1 MPCIL
6 AIDDNQDNL
15 VTISVL
21 LKLLIPNSDVITASS
36 GEEGIHKAIIE
47 RPDTI
52 LLDIHMPGMDGFE
65 TCRELKKIEATAF
78 IPVIMLTAVRTDSKS
93 RVRALDIGADA
104 FLTKPIDEAALAA
117 QVRAMLRIKKAED
130 RLRDEN
136 AHLEELVKE
145 RVADLSQANAQ
156 LVREMEERKQ
166 AEQEKKKLEQQL
178 IHAQKLESVGR
189 LAGGIAHEFNNMLS
203 IILGYS
209 EMMQE
214 DMTRTDPN
222 YPKVIE
228 ISAAAK
234 RSADLT
240 EQLLAFARKQTA
252 CPRILD
258 LNETVSR
265 MMNMLRRLLRE
276 DIRLNFLP
284 HDDPGLVKIDPIQLD
299 QILVNLC
306 INAGD
311 AINGAGQISIATE
324 HVTIDEPQ
332 FEQDSD
338 LPAGR
343 YVKLSVRDTGCGMDK
358 NIIPNIFEPFFTTK
372 ESAHGSGLGL
382 STVYGIVR
390 QNNGSLYV
398 SSEPGKGSTFTI
410 LLPEHKKPDGP
421 DASDCDHKVPD
432 RKNATILLVEDE
444 KALLDL
450 GRQMLEQ
457 MGYSVL
463 WTHSPKEAL
472 DIAAGHP
479 DQIQLL
485 ITDVIMPEMNGYDL
499 AVALKK
505 KHPHI
510 QCLYVSGYPEE
521 VLSANKIL
529 EEGTHF
535 LPKPYRKEDLKRVLE
550 NFF

>member
-1 MPCIL
+1 MTCIL

-15 VTISVL
+15 VTISAL
-21 LKLLIPNSDVITASS
+21 LKLLIPSSDVITASS
-36 GEEGIHKAIIE
+36 GEEGIHKAITGH
-47 RPDTI
+47 PDTI
-52 LLDIHMPGMDGFE
+52 LLDIHMPGMDGFD
-65 TCRELKKIEATAF
+65 TCRELKIIEATAH

-93 RVRALDIGADA
+93 RVRALDLGADA
-104 FLTKPIDEAALAA
+104 FLSKPIDEAALAA
-117 QVRAMLRIKKAED
+117 QVRAMLRIKQAED

-136 AHLEELVKE
+136 AYLEELVKE

-156 LVREMEERKQ
+156 LVREMEERRQ
-166 AEQEKKKLEQQL
+166 AEQEKRKLEQQL

-222 YPKVIE
+222 YPRVIE

-234 RSADLT
+234 RSASLT
-240 EQLLAFARKQTA
+240 EQLLAFARKQMV

-276 DIRLNFLP
+276 DIQLNFLP
-284 HDDPGLVKIDPIQLD
+284 SDDPGMVKIDPIQLD

-324 HVTIDEPQ
+324 HVTIDGPQ
-332 FEQDSD
+332 FGQDSD
-338 LPAGR
+338 LSAGR

-358 NIIPNIFEPFFTTK
+358 TIIPNIFEPFFTTK
-372 ESAHGSGLGL
+372 KSAHGSGLGL

-390 QNNGSLYV
+390 QNNGSISV

-410 LLPEHKKPDGP
+410 ILPEHPKPAG
-421 DASDCDHKVPD
+421 ANSLDCDHKVPD
-432 RKNATILLVEDE
+432 RKNPTILLVEDE

-463 WTHSPKEAL
+463 ATHSPQGAIRMAEE
-472 DIAAGHP
+472 HP
-479 DQIQLL
+479 IQIQLL
-485 ITDVIMPEMNGYDL
+485 ITDVIMPGMNGYEL
-499 AVALKK
+499 AVKLKK

-510 QCLYVSGYPEE
+510 KCLYVSGYPEE
-521 VLSANKIL
+521 VLSSNNLL
-529 EEGTHF
+529 EESTQV
-535 LPKPYRKEDLKRVLE
+535 LPKPYRKEDLERMLE